1 MYLLFD
7 DIQNLIFV
15 FDFPL
20 FVLLDIWL
28 LNQLVLF
35 REWLDDG
42 VLVDEIGVVVIVILA
57 FGTGSLLF
65 ALLAG

>member
-57 FGTGSLLF
+57 FGTGPLLF

>member
-35 REWLDDG
+35 REWPNDG

-57 FGTGSLLF
+57 FGTGPLLF

>member
-1 MYLLFD
+1 MYLLLD
-7 DIQNLIFV
+7 DIQDLIFV
-15 FDFPL
+15 FHFPL
-20 FVLLDIWL
+20 FVLFDIWL

-42 VLVDEIGVVVIVILA
+42 VLVDEIGVVVIVILT

>member
-1 MYLLFD
+1 MYLLLD
-7 DIQNLIFV
+7 DIQDLIFV
-15 FDFPL
+15 FHFPL
-20 FVLLDIWL
+20 FVLFDIWL

-42 VLVDEIGVVVIVILA
+42 VLVDEIGVVVIVILT
-57 FGTGSLLF
+57 FGTGPLLF

>member
-35 REWLDDG
+35 REWPNDG
-42 VLVDEIGVVVIVILA
+42 VLVDEIGGVVIVILV
-57 FGTGSLLF
+57 
-65 ALLAG
+65 